1 MAYTAKA
8 PDFLTTREAAE
19 LLRVTERTIL
29 NFRKA
34 GKLPYQK
41 LGSQVRFRREHCLA
55 LMAPATVSTAGKS
68 WTHTRISADASE
80 LPHAY
85 TREPSRKAAA

>member
-1 MAYTAKA
+1 MSYTTKA

-41 LGSQVRFRREHCLA
+41 LGSNVRFRRENVIA
-55 LMAPATVSTAGKS
+55 LMGPATVTAPKS
-68 WTHTRISADASE
+68 WTATRWTGDAFE
-80 LPHAY
+80 LPASI
-85 TREPSRKAAA
+85 TRPVRKSEFA